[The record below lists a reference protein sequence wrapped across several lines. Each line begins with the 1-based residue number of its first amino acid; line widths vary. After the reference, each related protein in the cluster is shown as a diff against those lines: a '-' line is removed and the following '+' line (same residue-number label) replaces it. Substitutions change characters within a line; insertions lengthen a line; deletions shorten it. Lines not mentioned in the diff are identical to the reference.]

1 MHDPQMTPQPG
12 AAGSRSRRVPFVV
25 ANWKMHLT
33 RGPAER
39 LARDLVRALAEVRGV
54 EVAICPPATALDV
67 VGRVLQG
74 SPLLLGAQTM
84 HEETHGAFTGEIS
97 APMLLDLGC
106 RCVILGHSERRQWY
120 GETDDALARKVRSAI
135 SHKLL
140 PIICVGERL
149 VEREAGQTDA
159 LVSMQVEAAVSGVG
173 EHPDVSLV
181 VAYEP
186 VWAIGTGHTA
196 TGEEANRVAA
206 LIRWVVA
213 SRCGAAAGNALR
225 VLYGG
230 SVKPDNIH
238 EFVRQPEIDGALV
251 GGASLD
257 AGAFA
262 AIVRAAAER
271 GA

>member
-1 MHDPQMTPQPG
+1 MTAEHARPS
-12 AAGSRSRRVPFVV
+12 ARARRAPFVA
-25 ANWKMHLT
+25 ANWKMHMT

-39 LARDLVRALAEVRGV
+39 LAREMVRALAEIRGV
-54 EVAICPPATALDV
+54 DVAICPPATALDV
-67 VGRVLQG
+67 VGRGLAG
-74 SPLLLGAQTM
+74 TPLMLGAQTM
-84 HEETHGAFTGEIS
+84 HEDDQGAFTGEIS
-97 APMLLDLGC
+97 AAMLVDLGC

-120 GETDDALARKVRSAI
+120 GETDEALGRKVRSAI
-135 SHKLL
+135 AHKLL

-159 LVSMQVEAAVSGVG
+159 LVTMQVEAAVSGIG
-173 EHPDVSLV
+173 EHPHVSLV

-186 VWAIGTGHTA
+186 VWAIGTGRTA
-196 TGEEANRVAA
+196 TGEEANRVAS

-213 SRCGAAAGNALR
+213 SRCGAAAGNAAR

-238 EFVRQPEIDGALV
+238 DFVGQSDIDGALV

-257 AGAFA
+257 ANAFA
-262 AIVRAAAER
+262 GIVRAAAER
-271 GA
+271 RT

>member
-1 MHDPQMTPQPG
+1 MTSRQG
-12 AAGSRSRRVPFVV
+12 SAASLPHRVPFVA
-25 ANWKMHLT
+25 ANWKMHMT
-33 RGPAER
+33 RGPAEQ
-39 LARDLVRALAEVRGV
+39 LARDIVRAVAEVGGV

-67 VGRVLQG
+67 VGRVLAG
-74 SPLLLGAQTM
+74 TPLLLGAQTM

-97 APMLLDLGC
+97 PTMLLDVGC

-120 GETDDALARKVRSAI
+120 NETDEALARKVRAAI
-135 SHKLL
+135 SHRLM
-140 PIICVGERL
+140 PIICVGEKL

-159 LVSMQVEAAVSGVG
+159 IITEQVEVAVAGAGDQS
-173 EHPDVSLV
+173 DVPLV

-186 VWAIGTGHTA
+186 VWAIGTGRTA

-206 LIRWVVA
+206 LIRWIV
-213 SRCGAAAGNALR
+213 SSNCGAAAGGALR
-225 VLYGG
+225 ILYGG
-230 SVKPDNIH
+230 SVKPDNVR
-238 EFVRQPEIDGALV
+238 EFFGQPEIDGALV

-271 GA
+271 ARGA

>member
-1 MHDPQMTPQPG
+1 MHKPQG
-12 AAGSRSRRVPFVV
+12 AAGPSARMRRVPFVV
-25 ANWKMHLT
+25 ANWKMHMT

-39 LARDLVRALAEVRGV
+39 LARDVVSAVADVRGV
-54 EVAICPPATALDV
+54 DVAICPPATALDV
-67 VGRVLQG
+67 VGRVLAG
-74 SPLLLGAQTM
+74 TPLLLGAQTM
-84 HEETHGAFTGEIS
+84 HEEDRGAFTGEIS
-97 APMLLDLGC
+97 APMLVDLGC

-120 GETDDALARKVRSAI
+120 GETDAALGRKVRSAI
-135 SHKLL
+135 GQRLM

-159 LVSMQVEAAVSGVG
+159 LVTQQVEAAVAGVS
-173 EHPDVSLV
+173 EHPEVPLV

-186 VWAIGTGHTA
+186 VWAIGTGRTA
-196 TGEEANRVAA
+196 TGEEANRVAT

-213 SRCGAAAGNALR
+213 SRCGARSGNTLR

-230 SVKPDNIH
+230 SVKPDNVK
-238 EFVRQPEIDGALV
+238 EFFGQPEIDGALV

-262 AIVRAAAER
+262 AIVRAAAEGR
-271 GA
+271 A

>member
-1 MHDPQMTPQPG
+1 MTPPPG
-12 AAGSRSRRVPFVV
+12 AAGPRSNRVPLAVG
-25 ANWKMHLT
+25 NWKMHLT
-33 RGPAER
+33 REPAER
-39 LARDLVRALAEVRGV
+39 LARDIVRALAEVRGV
-54 EVAICPPATALDV
+54 EAAICPPATALDV
-67 VGRVLQG
+67 VGRALKG

-84 HEETHGAFTGEIS
+84 HEGTHGAFTGEIS
-97 APMLLDLGC
+97 PTMLLDLGC

-120 GETDDALARKVRSAI
+120 GETDEALARKVRSAI
-135 SHKLL
+135 SHHLM

-159 LVSMQVEAAVSGVG
+159 IVTEQVEAAVGGAG
-173 EHPDVSLV
+173 EQSDVPLV

-213 SRCGAAAGNALR
+213 SRCGAAAGDALR

-230 SVKPDNIH
+230 SVKPDNVR
-238 EFVRQPEIDGALV
+238 EFFGQPEIDGALV

-271 GA
+271 AA